1 MPRKIDTNA
10 THLLAH
16 DHRLVEKLFAQYEKA
31 DDRMKKA
38 DLAQQICNELKIHA
52 MIEEE
57 VFYPALRGKVEDDL
71 LDEAYVE
78 HDSAKILI
86 NEIADGSP
94 DEEFYDAKILVLKE
108 QIEHHVKEEEKERDN
123 MFQQARASGVDL
135 DALGEKMLARK
146 KELEKLAQSAD
157 LPKAKPVTVSLM

>member
-1 MPRKIDTNA
+1 M
-10 THLLAH
+10 
-16 DHRLVEKLFAQYEKA
+16 
-31 DDRMKKA
+31 
-38 DLAQQICNELKIHA
+38 
-52 MIEEE
+52 
-57 VFYPALRGKVEDDL
+57 
-71 LDEAYVE
+71 DEAYVE

-135 DALGEKMLARK
+135 NALGEKMLARK